1 MPAERSVLSL
11 IALLLVTP
19 VLTGCLG
26 LGGDDGGTGEEVQK
40 QRANVDD
47 RAGGIE
53 GVVTDDAI
61 QPVTGANVT
70 LVETDET
77 VQTAG
82 DGSFA
87 FSLVAPGT
95 YTVSVTAPGFLSAKE
110 EVTVQANQASAVDF
124 IINHLV
130 SQQAFTQQFE
140 FTAFIE
146 CALGAGFDFNGTVG
160 DPPGPV
166 GQTGGITWATCST
179 LNLEGNTTND
189 RFLDT
194 IELEAPIETLV
205 WEASWDPSGN
215 TAAEN
220 LWFTSQVEGF
230 AGVLSG
236 PNETFYEDI
245 SVDSPLHARI
255 DKPVFQNVSE
265 HFQAQCEDGSD
276 AHCGY
281 NFWDRGWPITIR
293 VFTAYDCLPTPVS
306 GCAPVQM
313 QVDNVF
319 TAFYNAP
326 APDGFSVLQEGE
338 I

>member
-1 MPAERSVLSL
+1 MLTDRSVLFL
-11 IALLLVTP
+11 IALLLATP
-19 VLTGCLG
+19 LLTGCLG
-26 LGGDDGGTGEEVQK
+26 VGGDDGGTGEDVQK
-40 QRANVDD
+40 QRADVDD

-77 VQTAG
+77 VRTAA

-87 FSLVAPGT
+87 FSLVSPGT
-95 YTVSVTAPGFLSAKE
+95 YTLSVEAPGFVSAKD
-110 EVTVQANQASAVDF
+110 EVKVSASQASAVDF
-124 IINHLV
+124 ILNHLV

-140 FTAFIE
+140 FSAFIE
-146 CALGAGFDFNGTVG
+146 CALGAGFNLSAAGAG
-160 DPPGPV
+160 
-166 GQTGGITWATCST
+166 TGGVTWAACST

-245 SVDSPLHARI
+245 SVESPLHARI

-265 HFQAQCEDGSD
+265 HFQTQCEEGSD

-326 APDGFSVLQEGE
+326 APDGYSVIQEGD

>member
-1 MPAERSVLSL
+1 MLADRSVLFL
-11 IALLLVTP
+11 VALLLVTP
-19 VLTGCLG
+19 LLTGCLG

-40 QRANVDD
+40 QRADVDEQ
-47 RAGGIE
+47 AGGIE

-61 QPVTGANVT
+61 QPVVGANVT

-77 VQTAG
+77 VRTAS

-95 YTVSVTAPGFLSAKE
+95 YTVSVKAPGFVSAKD
-110 EVTVQANQASAVDF
+110 EVTVSANQAAAVDF
-124 IINHLV
+124 IMTHLV

-146 CALGAGFDFNGTVG
+146 CALGAGVNLSVAGG
-160 DPPGPV
+160 G
-166 GQTGGITWATCST
+166 TGGVTWATCST
-179 LNLEGNTTND
+179 LNLDGNTTND

-205 WEASWDPSGN
+205 WEATWDPSGN
-215 TAAEN
+215 TAGQN

-230 AGVLSG
+230 AGVLAG

-245 SVDSPLHARI
+245 SVEPPLHARV

-265 HFQAQCEDGSD
+265 HFQAECEEGSD

-306 GCAPVQM
+306 GCAPIQM

-319 TAFYNAP
+319 TAFYNTP
-326 APDGFSVLQEGE
+326 APDGYSVLQEGE